1 MRITLNLT
9 LGPCWPATNLL
20 GNSIQHGK
28 MLAAT
33 ALKLCRFMARSSED
47 RTRAMFRFGGSSKVC
62 FALSLVICQL
72 LGTAPA
78 HAQSDY
84 PNKPIR
90 MIIGFPPGGST
101 DIIGRVVA
109 TKLGER

>member
-33 ALKLCRFMARSSED
+33 ALKLSRFMARSSED
-47 RTRAMFRFGGSSKVC
+47 RTRAMLRLEKNTKGQNKSK
-62 FALSLVICQL
+62 
-72 LGTAPA
+72 
-78 HAQSDY
+78 
-84 PNKPIR
+84 
-90 MIIGFPPGGST
+90 
-101 DIIGRVVA
+101 
-109 TKLGER
+109 E

>member
-1 MRITLNLT
+1 
-9 LGPCWPATNLL
+9 
-20 GNSIQHGK
+20 
-28 MLAAT
+28 
-33 ALKLCRFMARSSED
+33 MARLSKD
-47 RTRAMFRFGGSSKVC
+47 RTCTMLRFGGASKVC

-109 TKLGER
+109 TKLGERLGQKIIVENRAGAGGTIGADAAAKAAPDG